1 VLPLPKL
8 RQLHGLLL
16 TGTQTRQAPEK
27 GVRPLFQR
35 VKSARAGARG
45 FAVSRQE
52 PYNSASVILP
62 FYKYEGL
69 GNDFLIVEKEALGGV
84 QLTGEQAIA
93 LCDRHR
99 GVGGDGVITLDVND
113 PSMHVIN
120 SDGSVP
126 EMCGN
131 GIRCAALHLARRAG
145 QSAFNVTIATRA
157 GPHPCVVVNRPGAE
171 SVAVRMAPPSLSP
184 ADLPLSSDVPWLDHS
199 LTAAGRTIRLT
210 GVSMGN
216 PHAVTFDEVGDARL
230 ELGPAIQSD
239 PHFPEGINVGF
250 VSEHQGST
258 MRLDVLERG
267 AGWTQA
273 CGTGACAAAVAAVE
287 TGRAQREEQLSIRL
301 PGGTLMITVGAPG
314 DTVLMQGP
322 ARLVFQGEV
331 GL

>member
-1 VLPLPKL
+1 ML
-8 RQLHGLLL
+8 
-16 TGTQTRQAPEK
+16 
-27 GVRPLFQR
+27 
-35 VKSARAGARG
+35 
-45 FAVSRQE
+45 
-52 PYNSASVILP
+52 LP

-69 GNDFLIVEKEALGGV
+69 GNDFLIVEREALGEV
-84 QLTGEQAIA
+84 QLTTDQAIA

-99 GVGGDGVITLDVND
+99 GVGGDGVLVLDVD
-113 PSMHVIN
+113 APSMHVIN

-131 GIRCAALHLARRAG
+131 GIRCAALHLARRARE
-145 QSAFNVTIATRA
+145 SALDVTIDTLA
-157 GPHPCVVVNRPGAE
+157 GPHSCLVVNRPQAE
-171 SVAVRMAPPSLSP
+171 SVAVQMAPPSLVP
-184 ADLPLSSDVPWLDHS
+184 ADLPISSGAPWLDHP
-199 LTAAGRTIRLT
+199 LAVDDRTIRLT

-230 ELGPAIQSD
+230 AIGPAIQGD

-250 VSEHQGST
+250 VSEHDGST

-322 ARLVFQGEV
+322 ARFVFRGEV
-331 GL
+331 EL

>member
-1 VLPLPKL
+1 
-8 RQLHGLLL
+8 
-16 TGTQTRQAPEK
+16 
-27 GVRPLFQR
+27 
-35 VKSARAGARG
+35 
-45 FAVSRQE
+45 
-52 PYNSASVILP
+52 VILP

-69 GNDFLIVEKEALGGV
+69 GNDFLIVEKDALGGA
-84 QLTGEQAIA
+84 QLTAEQAMA

-99 GVGGDGVITLDVND
+99 GVGGDGVITLDVD
-113 PSMHVIN
+113 VPSMHVIN

-145 QSAFNVTIATRA
+145 HSALEVTIETLA

-184 ADLPLSSDVPWLDHS
+184 ADLPLSSDVPWLDHA

-216 PHAVTFDEVGDARL
+216 PHAVIFEEVGDARF
-230 ELGPAIQSD
+230 EIGPAIQSD

-250 VSEHQGST
+250 VSEQSGTS
-258 MRLDVLERG
+258 MRLDVFERG

-287 TGRAQREEQLSIRL
+287 TGRARREEQLSIRL
-301 PGGTLMITVGAPG
+301 PGGTLTITVGAPG

-322 ARLVFQGEV
+322 ARFVFQGEIA
-331 GL
+331 L

>member
-1 VLPLPKL
+1 M
-8 RQLHGLLL
+8 
-16 TGTQTRQAPEK
+16 
-27 GVRPLFQR
+27 
-35 VKSARAGARG
+35 
-45 FAVSRQE
+45 
-52 PYNSASVILP
+52 LP

-69 GNDFLIVEKEALGGV
+69 GNDFLIVEREALGGAA
-84 QLTGEQAIA
+84 LSAEQAIA

-99 GVGGDGVITLDVND
+99 GVGGDGVLVLDVD
-113 PSMHVIN
+113 APRMDVIN

-145 QSAFNVTIATRA
+145 ESSLEVSIETLA
-157 GPHPCVVVNRPGAE
+157 GPHACLVVNGAGAE
-171 SVAVRMAPPSLSP
+171 SVEVQMAPPSLMP
-184 ADLPLSSDVPWLDHS
+184 RDLPLSSDKPWLDH
-199 LTAAGRTIRLT
+199 LLEVDGRSIRLS

-239 PHFPEGINVGF
+239 PHFPEGVNVGF
-250 VSEHQGST
+250 VSELEGSS

-287 TGRAQREEQLSIRL
+287 TGRAQRGEPLTVRL
-301 PGGTLMITVGAPG
+301 PGGSLMITVGAPG
-314 DTVLMQGP
+314 GGLLMQGP
-322 ARLVFQGEV
+322 ARFVFRGEV
-331 GL
+331 EL

>member
-1 VLPLPKL
+1 MGGAACPLL
-8 RQLHGLLL
+8 R
-16 TGTQTRQAPEK
+16 
-27 GVRPLFQR
+27 
-35 VKSARAGARG
+35 
-45 FAVSRQE
+45 
-52 PYNSASVILP
+52 YNSAAVTLA
-62 FYKYEGL
+62 FHKYEGL
-69 GNDFLIVEKEALGGV
+69 GNDFLIVEKDALGGV
-84 QLTGEQAIA
+84 RLTGEQAMA

-99 GVGGDGVITLDVND
+99 GVGGDGVITLDVDD

-145 QSAFNVTIATRA
+145 HSVLEVTIETLA
-157 GPHPCVVVNRPGAE
+157 GPHPCVVVNRPGGE

-184 ADLPLSSDVPWLDHS
+184 ADLPLSSDVPWLDHA
-199 LTAAGRTIRLT
+199 LTVAGRTIELT

-216 PHAVTFDEVGDARL
+216 PHAVIFEEVGDARF
-230 ELGPAIQSD
+230 EIGPAIQSD

-250 VSEHQGST
+250 VSEQNGSS

-301 PGGTLMITVGAPG
+301 PGGILTITVGAPG

-322 ARLVFQGEV
+322 ARFVFQGQV
-331 GL
+331 AL

>member
-1 VLPLPKL
+1 
-8 RQLHGLLL
+8 
-16 TGTQTRQAPEK
+16 
-27 GVRPLFQR
+27 
-35 VKSARAGARG
+35 
-45 FAVSRQE
+45 
-52 PYNSASVILP
+52 VILP

-69 GNDFLIVEKEALGGV
+69 GNDFLIVEKDALGGA

-99 GVGGDGVITLDVND
+99 GVGGDGVITLDVDD

-145 QSAFNVTIATRA
+145 YSELEATIETLA
-157 GPHPCVVVNRPGAE
+157 GPHPCIVVNRPGAE

-184 ADLPLSSDVPWLDHS
+184 ADLPLSSDVPWLDHA
-199 LTAAGRTIRLT
+199 LTAAGRTIQLT

-216 PHAVTFDEVGDARL
+216 PHAVIFEEVGDARF
-230 ELGPAIQSD
+230 EIGPAIQSD

-250 VSEHQGST
+250 VSEQTGSS

-301 PGGTLMITVGAPG
+301 PGGTLTITVGAPG

-322 ARLVFQGEV
+322 ARFVFQGEV
-331 GL
+331 AL

>member
-1 VLPLPKL
+1 ML
-8 RQLHGLLL
+8 
-16 TGTQTRQAPEK
+16 
-27 GVRPLFQR
+27 
-35 VKSARAGARG
+35 
-45 FAVSRQE
+45 
-52 PYNSASVILP
+52 LP

-69 GNDFLIVEKEALGGV
+69 GNDFLIVEREALGGV
-84 QLTGEQAIA
+84 QLTTDHAIA

-99 GVGGDGVITLDVND
+99 GVGGDGVLVLDVD
-113 PSMHVIN
+113 APSMDVIN

-145 QSAFNVTIATRA
+145 ESALDVTIGTLA
-157 GPHPCVVVNRPGAE
+157 GPHPCLVVNRPGAE
-171 SVAVRMAPPSLSP
+171 SVAVHMAPPSLVP
-184 ADLPLSSDVPWLDHS
+184 ADLPVNASAPWLDHP
-199 LTAAGRTIRLT
+199 LAVDDRTIRLT

-230 ELGPAIQSD
+230 AIGPAIQGD
-239 PHFPEGINVGF
+239 PHFPEGINVAF
-250 VSEHQGST
+250 VSEHDGST

-322 ARLVFQGEV
+322 ARFVFLGEV
-331 GL
+331 EL

>member
-1 VLPLPKL
+1 M
-8 RQLHGLLL
+8 
-16 TGTQTRQAPEK
+16 A
-27 GVRPLFQR
+27 
-35 VKSARAGARG
+35 
-45 FAVSRQE
+45 
-52 PYNSASVILP
+52 LP

-69 GNDFLIVEKEALGGV
+69 GNDFLIVERKALWGV
-84 QLTGEQAIA
+84 QLSRERAIA

-99 GVGGDGVITLDVND
+99 GVGGDGVLILDLESPRMD
-113 PSMHVIN
+113 VIN

-145 QSAFNVTIATRA
+145 ESALEVSIDTLSGSHA
-157 GPHPCVVVNRPGAE
+157 CLVVNSAGAE
-171 SVAVRMAPPSLSP
+171 SVAVQMAPPSLMP
-184 ADLPLSSDVPWLDHS
+184 RDLPLSSDEPWIDHP
-199 LTAAGRTIRLT
+199 LEVGGQTLRLS

-230 ELGPAIQSD
+230 RLGPQVQSD

-250 VSEHQGST
+250 VSELEGSS

-287 TGRAQREEQLSIRL
+287 TGRMRREQPISVRL

-314 DTVLMQGP
+314 QTVLMQGP
-322 ARLVFQGEV
+322 ARFVFHGETD
-331 GL
+331 L

>member
-1 VLPLPKL
+1 M
-8 RQLHGLLL
+8 
-16 TGTQTRQAPEK
+16 
-27 GVRPLFQR
+27 
-35 VKSARAGARG
+35 
-45 FAVSRQE
+45 
-52 PYNSASVILP
+52 ILA

-69 GNDFLIVEKEALGGV
+69 GNDFLIVEKDALGGA
-84 QLTGEQAIA
+84 QLTGEQAMA

-99 GVGGDGVITLDVND
+99 GVGADGVITVEVDD

-145 QSAFNVTIATRA
+145 HSALDVTIETPA
-157 GPHPCVVVNRPGAE
+157 GPHRCVVVNRPGAE
-171 SVAVRMAPPSLSP
+171 SVAVQMAPPSLSP
-184 ADLPLSSDVPWLDHS
+184 ADLPLSSDVPWLDHA
-199 LTAAGRTIRLT
+199 LTVAGRTIELT

-216 PHAVTFDEVGDARL
+216 PHAVIFEEVGDARF
-230 ELGPAIQSD
+230 EIGPAIQSD

-250 VSEHQGST
+250 VSEQSGTS

-287 TGRAQREEQLSIRL
+287 TGRAQREERLSIRL
-301 PGGTLMITVGAPG
+301 PGGILTITVGAPG

-322 ARLVFQGEV
+322 ARFVFQGQV
-331 GL
+331 AL

>member
-1 VLPLPKL
+1 MTV
-8 RQLHGLLL
+8 
-16 TGTQTRQAPEK
+16 
-27 GVRPLFQR
+27 
-35 VKSARAGARG
+35 
-45 FAVSRQE
+45 
-52 PYNSASVILP
+52 P

-69 GNDFLIVEKEALGGV
+69 GNDFLIFEREALGGV
-84 QLTGEQAIA
+84 RLTAEQAIA

-99 GVGGDGVITLDVND
+99 GVGGDGVITLGVND
-113 PSMHVIN
+113 PTMDVIN

-145 QSAFNVTIATRA
+145 ASALDVTISTPA
-157 GPHPCVVVNRPGAE
+157 GPHACVVVNGPNGE
-171 SVAVRMAPPSLSP
+171 SIEVRMAPPSLSP
-184 ADLPLSSDVPWLDHS
+184 ADLPLASDAPWVDHPLS
-199 LTAAGRTIRLT
+199 VAGRTVHLT

-230 ELGPAIQSD
+230 ELGAALQRD
-239 PHFPEGINVGF
+239 AEHFPEGVNVGF
-250 VSEHQGST
+250 VSEQSGGS

-287 TGRAQREEQLSIRL
+287 TGRALREAPLEIRL
-301 PGGTLMITVGAPG
+301 PGGPLTITVGAPG

-322 ARLVFQGEV
+322 ARFVFHGEV
-331 GL
+331 AL

>member
-1 VLPLPKL
+1 MT
-8 RQLHGLLL
+8 L
-16 TGTQTRQAPEK
+16 T
-27 GVRPLFQR
+27 
-35 VKSARAGARG
+35 
-45 FAVSRQE
+45 
-52 PYNSASVILP
+52 

-69 GNDFLIVEKEALGGV
+69 GNDFLIVEKEALGGE
-84 QLTGEQAIA
+84 QLTGEQAMA

-99 GVGGDGVITLDVND
+99 GVGGDGVITLDVDD

-145 QSAFNVTIATRA
+145 HSALEVTIETLA

-184 ADLPLSSDVPWLDHS
+184 ADLPLSSDVPWLDHA
-199 LTAAGRTIRLT
+199 LTAAGRTIALT

-216 PHAVTFDEVGDARL
+216 PHAVIFEEVGDARF
-230 ELGPAIQSD
+230 EIGPAIQSD

-250 VSEHQGST
+250 VSEQSGSS

-301 PGGTLMITVGAPG
+301 PGGILAITVGAPG

-322 ARLVFQGEV
+322 ARFVFQGQIA
-331 GL
+331 L